1 MIHVVGACAQR
12 GQDGGVGQGG
22 AVVTEAAAAHDS
34 SDGGVHQIVGLT
46 AGHIEGQR
54 HGNGDH
60 DGVHAPAGAG
70 EESHEGTDSEGQSQQ
85 GHGGH
90 PALGDA
96 DDVAGGA
103 QRLGDGVDAVGQG
116 QDQDGADHG
125 LDALGGHLDH
135 LTDVEGLLDQQHD
148 GLIGNGQHEGL
159 QRLGGAHNDVGADGG
174 ADDNF
179 FLLPFD
185 DVNVYCEKKFGVYL
199 ELPLYTEGRARQ
211 IIDYIRSTLRQ
222 TESVELWNVWLLG
235 YWEYDDR
242 PYIRKKTVNINDL
255 TVTDIKEINNAENWN
270 NKDPNRP
277 SFYCLE
283 IIK

>member
-1 MIHVVGACAQR
+1 MSVCVFIAADCPLPEFRPTENYPLHINIVTNEIY
-12 GQDGGVGQGG
+12 DG
-22 AVVTEAAAAHDS
+22 D
-34 SDGGVHQIVGLT
+34 
-46 AGHIEGQR
+46 
-54 HGNGDH
+54 
-60 DGVHAPAGAG
+60 
-70 EESHEGTDSEGQSQQ
+70 
-85 GHGGH
+85 
-90 PALGDA
+90 
-96 DDVAGGA
+96 
-103 QRLGDGVDAVGQG
+103 
-116 QDQDGADHG
+116 
-125 LDALGGHLDH
+125 
-135 LTDVEGLLDQQHD
+135 
-148 GLIGNGQHEGL
+148 
-159 QRLGGAHNDVGADGG
+159 

-242 PYIRKKTVNINDL
+242 PYIHKKTVNINDL

>member
-1 MIHVVGACAQR
+1 MMVVQMI
-12 GQDGGVGQGG
+12 
-22 AVVTEAAAAHDS
+22 
-34 SDGGVHQIVGLT
+34 I
-46 AGHIEGQR
+46 
-54 HGNGDH
+54 
-60 DGVHAPAGAG
+60 
-70 EESHEGTDSEGQSQQ
+70 
-85 GHGGH
+85 
-90 PALGDA
+90 
-96 DDVAGGA
+96 
-103 QRLGDGVDAVGQG
+103 
-116 QDQDGADHG
+116 
-125 LDALGGHLDH
+125 
-135 LTDVEGLLDQQHD
+135 
-148 GLIGNGQHEGL
+148 
-159 QRLGGAHNDVGADGG
+159 
-174 ADDNF
+174 F